1 MYCEMPDHPAASW
14 SVGKSVAVALNVEKP
29 NDLASVLSHEL
40 DSRLVVALLLALDRV
55 EERGVEERQHAAPQ
69 PSLLVALGV
78 WANHDAHGTSLAGKR
93 RAIKPRTVRRTEM
106 RMLQGT
112 FPHAWGARPFP
123 GRSRVFGGAVR
134 EPQREAVWLLATAGE
149 GAS

>member
-40 DSRLVVALLLALDRV
+40 DSRLLVALLLTLDRV

-69 PSLLVALGV
+69 PALLVAV
-78 WANHDAHGTSLAGKR
+78 DVRANHDAHSPTLWQATLG
-93 RAIKPRTVRRTEM
+93 V
-106 RMLQGT
+106 
-112 FPHAWGARPFP
+112 GAPT
-123 GRSRVFGGAVR
+123 
-134 EPQREAVWLLATAGE
+134 TAGLLR
-149 GAS
+149 GRASSYG